1 MINKDYTATP
11 SKSKLLK
18 SGGKKAKKS
27 KLVEGLTNINTRYT
41 TRNRSPTE
49 PRMEIAEE
57 NVQKPKVNFD
67 NQFEQ
72 KS

>member
-1 MINKDYTATP
+1 MIKDNYTTP

-18 SGGKKAKKS
+18 SGKKVKRK
-27 KLVEGLTNINTRYT
+27 VVDGPLTNINTRYT

-57 NVQKPKVNFD
+57 NV
-67 NQFEQ
+67 
-72 KS
+72 